1 MNKEMFPMTKRI
13 AVGIALAFAL
23 AGGAFADELKDRME
37 FQASNGNVV
46 FFHNNH
52 VNEVHG
58 GCAVCHETKPEGK
71 IPGFGAQYA
80 HSFCVSCHSD
90 PNGPE
95 GPTSC
100 DGCHKPGK

>member
-1 MNKEMFPMTKRI
+1 MMKRMLLGLAI
-13 AVGIALAFAL
+13 AASL
-23 AGGAFADELKDRME
+23 AGATFAADMPDRME
-37 FQASNGNVV
+37 FPATNGNVV

-58 GCAVCHETKPEGK
+58 TCAVCHETKPEGS
-71 IPGFGAQYA
+71 IAGFGADYA
-80 HSFCVSCHSD
+80 HKVCVSCHAD

-100 DGCHKPGK
+100 DGCHKK